1 MKWLKNTTKHVTR
14 TIKIKPGNVQ
24 SGTYI
29 DYGVKHDKIL
39 NLKVGDHVRISKHK
53 NSFAKGHTPNWSEEV
68 FAIKKVKNTLP

>member
-39 NLKVGDHVRISKHK
+39 NLKVGDHVRISKH
-53 NSFAKGHTPNWSEEV
+53 
-68 FAIKKVKNTLP
+68 